1 VTKSDKNRLKRQ
13 KLEIKRAKIEE
24 TALGDVGTL
33 NRNGKGRGLHDFRAF
48 LNVEN

>member
-1 VTKSDKNRLKRQ
+1 VAKSDRNGLRRQ

-24 TALGDVGTL
+24 TALGDVETL

-48 LNVEN
+48 LNVKN